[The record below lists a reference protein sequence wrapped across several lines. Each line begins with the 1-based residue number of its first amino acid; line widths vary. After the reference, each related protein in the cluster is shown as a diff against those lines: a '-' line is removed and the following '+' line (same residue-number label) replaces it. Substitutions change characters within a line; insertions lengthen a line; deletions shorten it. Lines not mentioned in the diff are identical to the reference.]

1 MYDVIVVGARCAG
14 SPLAMLL
21 ARQGYRVLLVDR
33 GSFPSDTV
41 RGHFI
46 QPPGVAALRR
56 WGLLEQVVASGC
68 PPIRAMISDLG
79 DFALPIPIKTADGL
93 DGGYAPRRFVLDA
106 ILVESAV
113 AAGAELREHFT
124 VRELLWEAGRVVGV
138 RGRAQGGAEVNERA
152 RFVVGADGGHSIVA
166 REAQA
171 PVYRPHPVLTFSYW
185 SYFSDV
191 CLTDAE
197 LLIRPQS
204 CMFIC
209 APTNARLS
217 AIVLQAPVAG
227 FQEFR
232 TDIERNFFRAIDQVP
247 SLAERV
253 RPEHRQERWLGSA
266 HLPNFFRRPYG
277 PGWALVGDAGY
288 TKDPFTAL
296 GISDAFR
303 DAELLANSFD
313 DVFTGVTKDETAFAN
328 YERQRNAA
336 STSAYEETIRAAS
349 FAPVPPEVF
358 SRRQALRE
366 ASSTLG

>member
-1 MYDVIVVGARCAG
+1 M
-14 SPLAMLL
+14 
-21 ARQGYRVLLVDR
+21 LVDR

-41 RGHFI
+41 RGHFV

-68 PPIRAMISDLG
+68 PPIHTMISDLG
-79 DFALPIPIKTADGL
+79 DCALPIPIKTADGL

-106 ILVESAV
+106 ILVEAAV
-113 AAGAELREHFT
+113 MAGAELREHFT
-124 VRELLWEAGRVVGV
+124 VRELLWEDGRVVGV
-138 RGRAQGGAEVNERA
+138 RGRTQRGAEVEERA

-166 REAQA
+166 RETQA
-171 PVYRPHPVLTFSYW
+171 PVYHPHPALTFSYW

-191 CLTDAE
+191 RLTDAE
-197 LLIRPQS
+197 IYIRPQA

-209 APTNARLS
+209 APTNAGLFVI
-217 AIVLQAPVAG
+217 ALQAPLAG
-227 FQEFR
+227 FQAFR
-232 TDIERNFFRAIDQVP
+232 ADIEANFFRTINAVP

-253 RPEHRQERWLGSA
+253 HPDQRQEPWLGVA

-288 TKDPFTAL
+288 TKDPYTAQ

-303 DAELLANSFD
+303 DAEFLAEALD
-313 DVFTGVTKDETAFAN
+313 GVFTGESADESALAD
-328 YERQRNAA
+328 YEQRRNAE

-349 FAPVPPEVF
+349 FAPIPSEVF
-358 SRRQALRE
+358 ARRQALRE
-366 ASSTLG
+366 ASRSRG